1 MNDSSDGRSIVL
13 EVAIGRFL
21 DTSEIQVDVQPL
33 FMRCLIRGRLL
44 QVHFPEVCMENHC
57 FDAHQLMHARTSL
70 QEVCPG
76 ESSCQRSTV
85 TGALVVTVRK
95 VREVVAACVSQPQTK
110 RPGGA
115 VTSLDVVGGAVLSR
129 AAEAVAVPY
138 APLTAVF
145 DADTDEPPPL
155 LS

>member
-1 MNDSSDGRSIVL
+1 LNDSSDGRSVVL

-21 DTSEIQVDVQPL
+21 DTAEIQVDVQPL
-33 FMRCLIRGRLL
+33 FVRCLIRGRLL
-44 QVHFPEVCMENHC
+44 QVHMPEVCIEHRC
-57 FDAHQLMHARTSL
+57 FKALQLTRTLTFS

-76 ESSCQRSTV
+76 ECSCQRSTV
-85 TGALVVTVRK
+85 TGALVVTVLK
-95 VREVVAACVSQPQTK
+95 VQKVVAACVAQPQTK
-110 RPGGA
+110 RPCDA
-115 VTSLDVVGGAVLSR
+115 VASLHMVGGTASSR

-138 APLTAVF
+138 ASLTAVF

>member
-1 MNDSSDGRSIVL
+1 ML
-13 EVAIGRFL
+13 EVAVGRFL
-21 DTSEIQVDVQPL
+21 DTAEIQVDVQPL
-33 FMRCLIRGRLL
+33 FVRCLIRGRLL
-44 QVHFPEVCMENHC
+44 QVHLPEVRMRARSRSC
-57 FDAHQLMHARTSL
+57 FRSHACSVLL

-76 ESSCQRSTV
+76 ECSCQRSTV

-95 VREVVAACVSQPQTK
+95 VREVVAPCLAQPQVK
-110 RPGGA
+110 RAGGA
-115 VTSLDVVGGAVLSR
+115 VASLQVVGGAASPR
-129 AAEAVAVPY
+129 AAEAVAVPH